1 MRYRYDHFSCDMNF
15 SFACL
20 PDTLN
25 KQGTTPG
32 ESQMT
37 IAIQP
42 EDYRKI
48 EAIIASG
55 ESPVGIDA
63 KKTHILILHQLGRIS
78 ARLDAIEQELA
89 KR

>member
-1 MRYRYDHFSCDMNF
+1 
-15 SFACL
+15 
-20 PDTLN
+20 
-25 KQGTTPG
+25 
-32 ESQMT
+32 MT